1 VVLGILQELKPLINE
16 SHERY
21 LELQARTAKRRQ
33 EIKSAPPAAP
43 ATFKSEQE
51 RWKQEGR
58 PQNRESQNTNAKN
71 GDKEEP
77 WDLLK
82 QMEGI
87 KFVSG
92 RPQVSDAPVQR
103 TKLEFKYPT
112 ISQQQQ
118 QQQQQQQER
127 YSISLFY

>member
-1 VVLGILQELKPLINE
+1 VVLGILQELKPLITE
-16 SHERY
+16 SHERH
-21 LELQARTAKRRQ
+21 LQLQARAAKRRQ

-43 ATFKSEQE
+43 ATLKSEQE

-58 PQNRESQNTNAKN
+58 LQNRETQSTNAKN
-71 GDKEEP
+71 GEKEEP

-92 RPQVSDAPVQR
+92 RPQVNDAPIQR

-118 QQQQQQQER
+118 QQQQQQR
-127 YSISLFY
+127 YAISLFC

>member
-21 LELQARTAKRRQ
+21 LELQARAAKRRQ

-58 PQNRESQNTNAKN
+58 NRESQSTNAKN

-92 RPQVSDAPVQR
+92 RPQVDDAPVQR

-112 ISQQQQ
+112 ISPQQQQ
-118 QQQQQQQER
+118 QQQR
-127 YSISLFY
+127 YHISSFY